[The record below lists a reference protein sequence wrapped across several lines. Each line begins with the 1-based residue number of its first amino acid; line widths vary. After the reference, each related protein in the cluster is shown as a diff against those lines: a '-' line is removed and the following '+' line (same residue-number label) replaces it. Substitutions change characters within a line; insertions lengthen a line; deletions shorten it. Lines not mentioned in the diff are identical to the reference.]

1 MKLVAAVKND
11 RALTSKL
18 EVFRK
23 KTDKDINFLDII
35 NSKSSGVEVHDL
47 VYYEK
52 PDGISNVCCYRGNK
66 DNKLVNLEIININ
79 NSQVKTNQDFIY
91 DATEYAFTALN
102 AETVAIISNECSED
116 YLVSIGYESLGK
128 HQGFN
133 TYVKDKEEQLD
144 LKVASKC
151 N

>member
-1 MKLVAAVKND
+1 MKLVAAVKCD
-11 RALTSKL
+11 RTLTSKL
-18 EVFRK
+18 EVF
-23 KTDKDINFLDII
+23 KTKTGKDINFLSKL
-35 NSKSSGVEVHDL
+35 NNKSSGVEVHDL

-52 PDGISNVCCYRGNK
+52 PEGISNICYFRGNK
-66 DNKLVNLEIININ
+66 DNRLINLEITNLN
-79 NSQVKTNQDFIY
+79 SSQVKTNQSFIKA
-91 DATEYAFTALN
+91 ATEYAFTVLN

-144 LKVASKC
+144 LKVATK
-151 N
+151 